1 MSTLDN
7 FRKEAKRWLKA
18 WRAGDA
24 AARARLAAWYPDAP
38 PTVSLR
44 DVQHALAREHGFE
57 SWIALKAAVAR
68 RQAAAGGPDLTAL
81 LGAADRGDVARLN
94 EILDARPDL
103 VSVRGNLDGH
113 SGLRTALHFGVHH
126 EPVVAALLRRGADP
140 NVRDEGDNAM
150 PLHFAAER
158 NDAAVIKLL
167 IEHGADPNGDGD
179 HHELGVLGWA
189 TCFGPADPEIVAY
202 LLAHGAEH
210 TIFSAVATAAID
222 DIRRVAALRPG
233 DLDRR
238 MDRTN
243 LRRAPLHLAV
253 VKRQPAA
260 LETLLTLGADV
271 GATDASGLTPL
282 DQAALDGAD
291 AMAALLLE
299 RGAAVTLPAA
309 VALERSADLERLL
322 RDDPDCLKAGHR
334 WERLVVRAAATASA
348 RTIDA
353 LVRYGADVNVR
364 DNPDSAVDQTNG
376 YTALHAAAWNGNE
389 AAIAALL
396 AHGADPT
403 IREDKYGS
411 AAAGW
416 ADYAGKVAARDLI
429 LEAPIDLFQAIHF
442 DRLDRIP
449 AIVSRDPDSLTRPL
463 RHYEPTAER
472 EPGSPLDPAMTPHE
486 WALAQG
492 KTEAAAILAAL
503 AARLK

>member
-1 MSTLDN
+1 M
-7 FRKEAKRWLKA
+7 
-18 WRAGDA
+18 
-24 AARARLAAWYPDAP
+24 
-38 PTVSLR
+38 
-44 DVQHALAREHGFE
+44 
-57 SWIALKAAVAR
+57 
-68 RQAAAGGPDLTAL
+68 
-81 LGAADRGDVARLN
+81 
-94 EILDARPDL
+94 
-103 VSVRGNLDGH
+103 
-113 SGLRTALHFGVHH
+113 
-126 EPVVAALLRRGADP
+126 
-140 NVRDEGDNAM
+140 
-150 PLHFAAER
+150 
-158 NDAAVIKLL
+158 
-167 IEHGADPNGDGD
+167 
-179 HHELGVLGWA
+179 
-189 TCFGPADPEIVAY
+189 
-202 LLAHGAEH
+202 
-210 TIFSAVATAAID
+210 
-222 DIRRVAALRPG
+222 
-233 DLDRR
+233 
-238 MDRTN
+238 
-243 LRRAPLHLAV
+243 
-253 VKRQPAA
+253 KRQLAA

-271 GATDASGLTPL
+271 DATDASGLTPL

-299 RGAAVTLPAA
+299 RGATVTLPAA
-309 VALERSADLERLL
+309 VALERAADLERLL

-334 WERLVVRAAATASA
+334 WERLIVRAAATASA

-364 DNPDSAVDQTNG
+364 DNPDTAVDQTNG

-472 EPGSPLDPAMTPHE
+472 EPGSPLGSGD
-486 WALAQG
+486 G
-492 KTEAAAILAAL
+492 S
-503 AARLK
+503 ARVGPGARERQKRRRFSRRSRRG